1 MAQAT
6 RSRPSSSY
14 DTRDLFRKDRN
25 FHIHPWNDYP
35 SAAERGCLVIAEGDG
50 AYVSDSSG
58 KQYIDGIGGLWCV
71 NVGYGREEIAQA
83 MADQARRLS
92 FYNTFVDTTHPPA
105 AELSAKLARIA
116 PAHLNHVA
124 FSGSGSAANET
135 AIRLIHNY
143 FNRLGQPSKKLVLSR
158 WQSYHGSTYLTAALS
173 GKPEDRVLFDSA
185 YGLVHHLSAPDVY
198 RRPNDQT
205 VEAFC
210 DDLVDE
216 LERKILELGPE
227 NVAAFIAEPVL
238 GSGGV
243 LVPPKGYHV
252 RMQEVCRRYD
262 VLTISDEVVTGFGRL
277 GHMLCSEEMF
287 GLEPDVIVCAKG
299 ITSGYAPLGAT
310 LFSDG
315 ILEVLRAPNGENEFL
330 SHGFTWSGHPICC
343 AAALANIE
351 ILERERILEHVRA
364 VGPYFEEQLATLL
377 DLPIV
382 GDVRG
387 SHFML
392 CVENVADK
400 ATKDLFSEDVEVGNR
415 IADECQERGLIVRP
429 MGHLNV
435 LSPPLILTRA
445 QIDSLV
451 SILRE
456 SIVATM
462 DGLTRD
468 GHFRNKAG
476 IARID

>member
-1 MAQAT
+1 MAQPT
-6 RSRPSSSY
+6 HSRPSPLY
-14 DTRDLFRKDRN
+14 NTRDLFRKDREH
-25 FHIHPWNDYP
+25 HIHPWNDCTE
-35 SAAERGCLVIAEGDG
+35 SERGCLVIADGEG
-50 AYVSDSSG
+50 AYVRDAAG
-58 KQYIDGIGGLWCV
+58 KQYLDGIGGLWCV
-71 NVGYGREEIAQA
+71 NVGYGREKIAQA
-83 MADQARRLS
+83 MADQARRLA
-92 FYNTFVDTTHPPA
+92 FYNTFVDTTHPLA
-105 AELSAKLARIA
+105 AELSAKLAQLA

-143 FNRLGQPSKKLVLSR
+143 FNRLGKPNKKLVLSR

-173 GKPEDRVLFDSA
+173 GKPEDRLLFDSA
-185 YGLVHHLSAPDVY
+185 PGLVHHLSAPDVY
-198 RRPNDQT
+198 RRPAGQT
-205 VEAFC
+205 IEEFRDA
-210 DDLVDE
+210 LVDE
-216 LERKILELGPE
+216 LEQKILELGPE
-227 NVAAFIAEPVL
+227 NVAAFIAEPIL

-243 LVPPKGYHV
+243 LVPPQGYHL

-277 GHMLCSEEMF
+277 GHMLCSEPMF

-299 ITSGYAPLGAT
+299 ITSGYAPLAAT
-310 LFSDG
+310 LFSDS
-315 ILEVLRAPNGENEFL
+315 ILEVLHSPNGKNDYL
-330 SHGFTWSGHPICC
+330 SHGFTWSGHPVCC

-351 ILERERILEHVRA
+351 ILEQERILEHVRA
-364 VGPYFEEQLATLL
+364 VGPYFEEQLATLR

-400 ATKDLFSEDVEVGNR
+400 ATKGLFADDVAVGDR
-415 IADECQERGLIVRP
+415 IADECEARGLIVRP
-429 MGHLNV
+429 IDHLNV
-435 LSPPLILTRA
+435 ISPPLILTRA

-462 DGLTRD
+462 DSLTRD
-468 GHFRNKAG
+468 GSFAG
-476 IARID
+476 SPLPQG